1 MLETREPA
9 GSAKEES
16 PRGSDDDQPMM
27 TIRLDWSAA
36 DGVPAQHANVVQV
49 QFMGTD
55 MLLTLG
61 VVLPTIAMVGMTPE
75 QTAEYLRE
83 NRLPV
88 RQITKAVLSQ
98 EATRVL
104 ASHLQLAQP
113 PAAEET
119 ES

>member
-1 MLETREPA
+1 MPGTGERA
-9 GSAKEES
+9 GSAKEEP
-16 PRGSDDDQPMM
+16 PRDSDADQPQ

-36 DGVPAQHANVVQV
+36 DDVPAQHANVVQV
-49 QFMGTD
+49 QFLGTD

-61 VVLPTIAMVGMTPE
+61 VVLPTIAMAGMTPE

-104 ASHLQLAQP
+104 ASHLQPAQP
-113 PAAEET
+113 PAVEET